1 MTTRSLPPNP
11 NRLVV
16 TPLVCVLLL
25 ASMLLL
31 PAAAV
36 SAEPPSPKVKA
47 ALDLLERN
55 PAPKAFHDAVKKAGL
70 TRAEAQEL
78 ENAMKTPRYEAAY
91 RSLRTKAEAQNFGP
105 AAPPAA
111 PRGVDLQAL
120 RQTIR
125 QEHATLLASLQ
136 ARAQGGLQQPPAR
149 MGSVARRPNPA
160 LTTRMAAFAGAR
172 APSNPSPVRLT
183 GIDPSPAITGVRLG
197 IMGRD
202 LGRQGEVTI
211 IVGAEDPR
219 PENAFDCPISGWG
232 SEVIHV
238 MVPVE
243 IEDMHRLRAFPN
255 GQRSALVWV
264 RPQGDPS
271 GRWMEI
277 NVTLNPRHFVPVIE
291 SAATELTPGLRFAI
305 RGQDLTAGSEP
316 VVKITQS
323 LTNRW
328 QRLRNVSSTSTRLE
342 VEVPDDVGQLRS
354 APAALTVSNGLSE
367 SSHYVI
373 NFTPVEEVVELTSDS
388 LDACS
393 YSILSMFFGS
403 IPGDCI
409 LSGIWGVESRL
420 LPFERIKVGDQ
431 TVTRLANDWRVAG
444 ITTQH
449 TYRDGN
455 GSGCY
460 LEHAPA
466 VGATEFA
473 ATELVGWANGFCG
486 IVCQAKLTIRG
497 PRGVPVS
504 R

>member
-1 MTTRSLPPNP
+1 MTIRSFPPNP
-11 NRLVV
+11 DRPVASFLACALV
-16 TPLVCVLLL
+16 L
-25 ASMLLL
+25 ASTLGL
-31 PAAAV
+31 PAPAV

-55 PAPKAFHDAVKKAGL
+55 PSPKAFRDAVRRAGL
-70 TRAEAQEL
+70 TKAEAQVL
-78 ENAMKTPRYEAAY
+78 ENAMKTPRYDAAY
-91 RSLRTKAEAQNFGP
+91 RSLRTKAEAETFGP
-105 AAPPAA
+105 AGTQQD
-111 PRGVDLQAL
+111 PRSLDLQAL

-125 QEHATLLASLQ
+125 QEHTTRLARLQ
-136 ARAQGGLQQPPAR
+136 AQAQVGLQQPTGR

-160 LTTRMAAFAGAR
+160 LTSRMAAFAGAR

-197 IMGRD
+197 IIGRD

-219 PENAFDCPISGWG
+219 PENAFDCPIIGWG

-291 SAATELTPGLRFAI
+291 AAATELTPGLRFGI
-305 RGQDLTAGSEP
+305 RGQNLTAGSEP
-316 VVKITQS
+316 VVKITQA

-328 QRLRNVSSTSTRLE
+328 QRLRNLSSFSYWLE
-342 VEVPDDVGQLRS
+342 VEVPDDVGQLREG
-354 APAALTVSNGLSE
+354 PVGLTVSNGLAE
-367 SSHYVI
+367 SRPYVSH
-373 NFTPVEEVVELTSDS
+373 FTPVEEVVELTSDS

-431 TVTRLANDWRVAG
+431 TVTRLANDWRVVG
-444 ITTQH
+444 VTTQH

-466 VGATEFA
+466 AGATEFA
-473 ATELVGWANGFCG
+473 TTELVGWANGFCG
-486 IVCQAKLTIRG
+486 IVCQAELVIRG